1 LVEHYFDI
9 ETTGLDPE
17 RDKIITIQTQRLVG
31 RTGEPIDEVNILKEW
46 ESSEKEIIK
55 KMMPLLTCENP
66 FDFIIV
72 GKNLLFDFMFLNKRA
87 EKYGLKGLDM
97 RCFYNRASLDLK
109 PILVMINDGNFKGY
123 DKVLDKK
130 GKLADVI
137 VPKLYEEKKYREIV
151 KYIKEEARTFTDAYQ
166 KLKKNMPSLAKLL

>member
-72 GKNLLFDFMFLNKRA
+72 GKNLLLDFMFLNERA
-87 EKYGLKGLDM
+87 KKYGLKGLDM
-97 RCFYNRASLDLK
+97 RCFYSRASLDLK

-130 GKLADVI
+130 GKLANVI
-137 VPKLYEEKKYREIV
+137 VPKLYEEKKYGEIV
-151 KYIKEEARTFTDAYQ
+151 KYIKEEAKTFTDAYQ
-166 KLKKNMPSLAKLL
+166 KLKKDMPSLAKLL

>member
-1 LVEHYFDI
+1 MVEHYFDI

-130 GKLADVI
+130 GKLANVI
-137 VPKLYEEKKYREIV
+137 VPKLYKEKKYREIV
-151 KYIKEEARTFTDAYQ
+151 KYIKEEAKTFTDAYQ
-166 KLKKNMPSLAKLL
+166 KLKKDMPSLAKLL

>member
-130 GKLADVI
+130 GKLANVI
-137 VPKLYEEKKYREIV
+137 VPKLYKEKKYREIV
-151 KYIKEEARTFTDAYQ
+151 KYIKEEAKTFTDAYQ
-166 KLKKNMPSLAKLL
+166 KLKKDMPSLAKLL

>member
-1 LVEHYFDI
+1 MVEHYFDI

-166 KLKKNMPSLAKLL
+166 KLKKDMPSLAKLL

>member
-1 LVEHYFDI
+1 MVEHYFDI

-130 GKLADVI
+130 GKLANVI
-137 VPKLYEEKKYREIV
+137 VPKLYKEKKYREIV

>member
-17 RDKIITIQTQRLVG
+17 RDKVITIQTQRLVG

-55 KMMPLLTCENP
+55 KMTPLLTCKNP

-87 EKYGLKGLDM
+87 EKHGLKGLDM

-109 PILVMINDGNFKGY
+109 SILVMINDGNFKGY

-130 GKLADVI
+130 GKLADVK
-137 VPKLYEEKKYREIV
+137 VPELYKEKKYREIV
-151 KYIKEEARTFTDAYQ
+151 K
-166 KLKKNMPSLAKLL
+166 

>member
-1 LVEHYFDI
+1 MVEHYFDI